1 MGDEVSKNA
10 KRAINRL
17 VIGLLFLVIFGLV
30 GGLSA
35 FLLGVPLS
43 GDVQDLGAG
52 IENLNTLAGFG
63 QIIWWVAS
71 TLIIAFIAI
80 FLVTRMGFL
89 VPFKRVESKPDIP
102 KRTFIITAI
111 ILGAV
116 ISFLF
121 WLANNVLSIFGTDL
135 SATDIEKIFNA
146 LVEGDFAT
154 LFIGLIFAIIIGT
167 IVVFVAN
174 RTGSI
179 QKAGEDVGIAKF

>member
-1 MGDEVSKNA
+1 MGEVQKLG
-10 KRAINRL
+10 KRAVNRL
-17 VIGLLFLVIFGLV
+17 IIGLLFLVIFGLV

-35 FLLGVPLS
+35 FLLGIPLS

-63 QIIWWVAS
+63 QIIWWVLS

-80 FLVTRMGFL
+80 FLVAKMGFL
-89 VPFKRVESKPDIP
+89 TPFKSVESKPDIP
-102 KRTFIITAI
+102 KRTFIVTAI

-121 WLANNVLSIFGTDL
+121 WLTNQVLSIFGTDL
-135 SATDIEKIFNA
+135 SATDIQKIFNA
-146 LVEGDFAT
+146 LIEGDFTT
-154 LFIGLIFAIIIGT
+154 LFLGLVFAIIVGT
-167 IVVFVAN
+167 IVVAVAN

-179 QKAGEDVGIAKF
+179 QKAGQDAGITKF

>member
-1 MGDEVSKNA
+1 MVEEVTNIG
-10 KRAINRL
+10 KRAVNRL

-43 GDVQDLGAG
+43 GDVQDLGVG

-63 QIIWWVAS
+63 QIVWWVAS

-89 VPFKRVESKPDIP
+89 VPFKKVESKPDIP
-102 KRTFIITAI
+102 RRTFIITAI
-111 ILGAV
+111 LLGAI

-121 WLANNVLSIFGTDL
+121 FLANSVLRIFGTDL
-135 SATDIEKIFNA
+135 SATDIQKIFDA
-146 LVEGDFAT
+146 LIAGDFAT
-154 LFIGLIFAIIIGT
+154 LFLGLLFAIIIGT
-167 IVVFVAN
+167 IVVAVAN